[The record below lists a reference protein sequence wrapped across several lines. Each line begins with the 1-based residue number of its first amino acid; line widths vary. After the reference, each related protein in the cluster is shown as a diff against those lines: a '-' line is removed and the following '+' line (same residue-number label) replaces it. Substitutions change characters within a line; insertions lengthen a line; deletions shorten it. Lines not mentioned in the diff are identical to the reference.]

1 MQQRP
6 TARICD
12 PRGIGV
18 CLVIT
23 GRLVRLARR
32 LGLDRN
38 PLRRRTDRIETWI
51 MVGLLVVFL
60 IATPLSWFG
69 IGRWVQQGGLREQ
82 RAQQSWRTVPAVV
95 VKGQREQPQVLFR
108 LPMNTAVP
116 VLARW
121 RVPGGQQQAKLVAVP
136 AVDARTG
143 SRVQVWVDSSGRVTG
158 PPLEGSQ
165 LTKRVIGAQVL
176 AELTLVAL
184 VLGLAGLAR
193 WQLNRRRLADW
204 ESDWAT
210 TGPGWTRHR

>member
-1 MQQRP
+1 
-6 TARICD
+6 
-12 PRGIGV
+12 
-18 CLVIT
+18 VIT
-23 GRLVRLARR
+23 GRLARLARR

-51 MVGLLVVFL
+51 MVGLLVLFL
-60 IATPLSWFG
+60 IGVPLSWLG

-95 VKGQREQPQVLFR
+95 VKGHQEPPQVLFR
-108 LPMNTAVP
+108 LPMNSTVP

-121 RVPGGQQQAKLVAVP
+121 RAPGGPEQAKQVAVP

-158 PPLEGSQ
+158 PPLASSQ

-176 AELTLVAL
+176 AQVTLVAL
-184 VLGLAGLAR
+184 LLGLAGLVR
-193 WQLNRRRLADW
+193 WQLNRRRLASW
-204 ESDWAT
+204 ESEWAT